1 MRARLRFVGIKWRL
15 GHYDANRG
23 VGVLSPTAD
32 SATWWSPV
40 DVKNAGL
47 NVWEPAPLDRPVRQR
62 LNLIV
67 SQ

>member
-1 MRARLRFVGIKWRL
+1 VGIKWRL

-47 NVWEPAPLDRPVRQR
+47 NVWELAPLDHQ
-62 LNLIV
+62 
-67 SQ
+67 SGGG